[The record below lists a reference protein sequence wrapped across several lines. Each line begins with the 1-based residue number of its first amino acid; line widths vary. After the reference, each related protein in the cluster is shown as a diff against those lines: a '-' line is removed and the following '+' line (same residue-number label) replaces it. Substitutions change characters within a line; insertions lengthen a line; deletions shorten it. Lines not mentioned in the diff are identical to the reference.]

1 MKQNAQKEVDTAKEM
16 LKYSQERYDSSTR
29 ILKESNDELGKVLA
43 DIAKYDMQKI
53 DFEKIRET
61 LIKGIKALANLR
73 EQWGKLVRFFQM
85 ISNLIKCSMDTS
97 LKDFVESTKSGAYSK
112 FIFTIISYEI

>member
-1 MKQNAQKEVDTAKEM
+1 MQNAQKGIDTAKEM
-16 LKYSQERYDSSTR
+16 LKHSQERYDSSTR
-29 ILKESNDELGKVLA
+29 TLKESNDELGKVLA